1 MRLLADAKWWMTPME
16 ITASKQFSLRGRF
29 WLSQVRTLWP
39 LLAAISPNFIQLSDP
54 RVKDWSPTKSKY
66 LPVPQPV
73 RKQLFRKYIKN
84 YCYLCMI
91 FLLGPTFLQN
101 YLLTLKLPDKICNF
115 PYCQPYNFYNVG
127 SENLVL
133 DQQII
138 LKLKLFYIRITY
150 LVDIV
155 LIL

>member
-1 MRLLADAKWWMTPME
+1 
-16 ITASKQFSLRGRF
+16 
-29 WLSQVRTLWP
+29 
-39 LLAAISPNFIQLSDP
+39 
-54 RVKDWSPTKSKY
+54 
-66 LPVPQPV
+66 
-73 RKQLFRKYIKN
+73 
-84 YCYLCMI
+84 MI

-138 LKLKLFYIRITY
+138 LKLKLFYILITY